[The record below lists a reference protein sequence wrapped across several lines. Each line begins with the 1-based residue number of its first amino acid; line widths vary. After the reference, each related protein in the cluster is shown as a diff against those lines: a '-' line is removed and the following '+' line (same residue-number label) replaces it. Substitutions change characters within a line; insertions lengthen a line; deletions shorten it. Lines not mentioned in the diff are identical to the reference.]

1 MLVIATKATILQDR
15 YSVNE
20 IKWMQSS
27 FDNSLLRSAARNDQ
41 QLPYREYMPS
51 IWQVSYTSAA
61 ANLFPGDFFIDKDL
75 AYCGP

>member
-51 IWQVSYTSAA
+51 IWQSFVTHRILLRSTGS
-61 ANLFPGDFFIDKDL
+61 
-75 AYCGP
+75 